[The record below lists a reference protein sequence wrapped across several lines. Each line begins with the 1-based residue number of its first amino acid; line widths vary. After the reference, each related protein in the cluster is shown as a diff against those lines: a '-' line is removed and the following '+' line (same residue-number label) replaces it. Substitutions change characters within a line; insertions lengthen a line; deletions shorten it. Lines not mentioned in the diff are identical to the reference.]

1 MVSKSLR
8 LVFAIYI
15 YEAQA
20 RFTQLA
26 LNLIAVSRI
35 FIERVLML
43 VVFLNAVRDFI
54 NSQSADAERAT
65 SLVQAFGDIVA
76 AISIAL
82 AVLGAIGLGNLALTK
97 SRENMI
103 EKIGGKGTPPSYFD
117 NHKHYNVFSKLWV
130 SVVLATIVMLT
141 TGSGFALPF
150 FYFALVSSFLIKGIL
165 SLGGKYDMWIGIFGN
180 NLLELAI
187 LSVYFLSLCLFFFFN
202 GAPSFGLGGLFILI
216 LVPRVSFGF
225 MQQIITRE

>member
-1 MVSKSLR
+1 MKTKSPR

-54 NSQSADAERAT
+54 NSQSAGSERAT

-76 AISIAL
+76 ATAVTVAL
-82 AVLGAIGLGNLALTK
+82 
-97 SRENMI
+97 S
-103 EKIGGKGTPPSYFD
+103 
-117 NHKHYNVFSKLWV
+117 
-130 SVVLATIVMLT
+130 
-141 TGSGFALPF
+141 
-150 FYFALVSSFLIKGIL
+150 
-165 SLGGKYDMWIGIFGN
+165 
-180 NLLELAI
+180 
-187 LSVYFLSLCLFFFFN
+187 
-202 GAPSFGLGGLFILI
+202 
-216 LVPRVSFGF
+216 
-225 MQQIITRE
+225 